1 MAKKQ
6 QKKKVGTKQPP
17 LPRPKEFLDLIAPA
31 AVQFNTDSFILGGT
45 YRSVMVLRSYPPTTE
60 QLALLSQLGELG
72 GVTLH
77 LATRQVTAAEENA
90 ILHTATNTS
99 RMERGNLNN
108 MKQSVT
114 AEAKL
119 QDVAALINT
128 LRREQEP
135 LIHCSVFLELSAATA
150 EQLRTLRDQVNA
162 MLLRAK
168 LGADP
173 LFLRQRDGFLSSNP
187 AGHNVFGA
195 FAERVLPAS
204 SVANLYP
211 MSYSGKTDPCGFYL
225 GNEKYGSNII
235 VDLDRRTGDKT
246 NASALILGNSGQGKS
261 YLLKFLLCNVL
272 ESGKSVISLDSEHE
286 MEELCG
292 NLGGS
297 FVDLLSGRIRINLLE
312 PRHWDDGSEPDDP
325 DAPDAF
331 RGTLLA
337 QHISFLRDIF
347 RVYKD
352 FDTPHIDTL
361 ELMVERL
368 YRKWGI
374 SDATDFSRMTS
385 TDYPVLADLYDTIED
400 AYQNYE
406 HEEDLKLY
414 PREMLRD
421 LMLGLHSMCKGADA
435 RFFNGYT
442 NISSSQ
448 AAPRSFPAKA
458 EKLARSA
465 APPLPTSPMDLRGPQ
480 CRFLVFCI
488 KGLENAAQNLRDT
501 LLFSVLAYM
510 SDQLLTAGNTVAAI
524 DELYLW
530 LTNPVAVTYIRNCL
544 KRVRKKESSMI
555 LASQNLEDFDQ
566 PGIRELTRPLFA
578 IPTHQ
583 FIFYA
588 GSTDKRFYM
597 ENLQLEENE
606 YELVRQPQKGVCLYK
621 RGSDRHLLAVHAPP
635 HKEKLFGSAGGR

>member
-77 LATRQVTAAEENA
+77 LAARQVTAAEENA
-90 ILHTATNTS
+90 ILHTATNKS

-135 LIHCSVFLELSAATA
+135 LLHCSVFLELSANSA

-588 GSTDKRFYM
+588 GSSDKRFYM

-621 RGSDRHLLAVHAPP
+621 CGSDRHLLAVHAPP

>member
-31 AVQFNTDSFILGGT
+31 AVQFNTDSFVLGGT

-77 LATRQVTAAEENA
+77 LTARQVTAAEENA
-90 ILHTATNTS
+90 ILHTATNKS

-135 LIHCSVFLELSAATA
+135 LLHCSVFLELSANSA

-530 LTNPVAVTYIRNCL
+530 LSNPVAVTYIRNCL

-621 RGSDRHLLAVHAPP
+621 CGSDRHLLAVHAPP